1 MVENIGIPDEGIKAF
16 CEEECMTNLLRL
28 YIEEN
33 ETTEEGF
40 ELLAEPEHLQQLEYP
55 EFQREEEIEE
65 EEEEEEEFE
74 DVEDIEEI
82 EEEEDLDETEYEGQ

>member
-1 MVENIGIPDEGIKAF
+1 MA
-16 CEEECMTNLLRL
+16 NLLRL

-33 ETTEEGF
+33 NYTEEGF
-40 ELLAEPEHLQQLEYP
+40 ELLGEAEHLMQLEYP
-55 EFQREEEIEE
+55 EFDREEEIEE

-82 EEEEDLDETEYEGQ
+82 DEEEDLGETEYESQ